1 MAGTFQSQSNPTTKQ
16 LVERA
21 LTSGQLSR
29 REHLQLVSTILS
41 DYKVTD
47 DERSQI
53 NRVFDELQLGRL
65 RLVD

>member
-1 MAGTFQSQSNPTTKQ
+1 MAGTFQSQSNQTTKQ
-16 LVERA
+16 LVERV

-47 DERSQI
+47 EERSQI

-65 RLVD
+65 RLID

>member
-1 MAGTFQSQSNPTTKQ
+1 MAGTFQSQSNQTTKQ
-16 LVERA
+16 LVERV
-21 LTSGQLSR
+21 LTSGQISR

-47 DERSQI
+47 EERSQI

>member
-1 MAGTFQSQSNPTTKQ
+1 MAGTFQSQSNQTTKQ
-16 LVERA
+16 LVERV

-47 DERSQI
+47 EERSHI

>member
-1 MAGTFQSQSNPTTKQ
+1 MAGTFQSQSNQTTKQ
-16 LVERA
+16 QVERV
-21 LTSGQLSR
+21 LTSGQISR

-47 DERSQI
+47 EERSQI